1 MYEDKFRS
9 RQGRDSKPE
18 KKGQNGRDGSSYMY
32 KTKKRVFDI
41 IQIGNRKDFIS
52 SAFDIFIVVT
62 IVLNLFVTLF
72 QTFDESS
79 PYANVLNVL
88 ELITILIFTVEYVL
102 RIWTADFLYPNKPY
116 WKAVLAF
123 VFSLYG
129 LIDFFT
135 FFPYYLPILFPMGA
149 VAFRMFRV
157 IRIFR
162 LFRVNAQYDAFNVI
176 INVLNDKKN
185 QLISSICMILIFMVA
200 ASLCMYSLEHE
211 AQPEQFAN
219 AFSGIWWSVSTLL
232 TVGYGDIYPVTTM
245 GKVMAIVISFL
256 GVGMVAI
263 PTGIISAGFVE
274 QYTKL
279 RMLAFHSEEHE
290 LKFVTSVIPQG
301 HSWCRKKVKEVAFP
315 PQIILVMIIRNGE
328 ALVPNGDTVLME
340 NDTLVIGAKH
350 YNGEEYINLKEII
363 VKQENEWVG
372 KQIKDLDISRQE
384 LIVMIRRK
392 NRTIIPNGLTY
403 IKEGDAVVLY
413 SKLKD
418 AD

>member
-18 KKGQNGRDGSSYMY
+18 KKGQNGKDRSSYMY

-72 QTFDESS
+72 QTFDESA

-157 IRIFR
+157 
-162 LFRVNAQYDAFNVI
+162 
-176 INVLNDKKN
+176 
-185 QLISSICMILIFMVA
+185 MI
-200 ASLCMYSLEHE
+200 
-211 AQPEQFAN
+211 
-219 AFSGIWWSVSTLL
+219 
-232 TVGYGDIYPVTTM
+232 
-245 GKVMAIVISFL
+245 
-256 GVGMVAI
+256 
-263 PTGIISAGFVE
+263 
-274 QYTKL
+274 
-279 RMLAFHSEEHE
+279 
-290 LKFVTSVIPQG
+290 
-301 HSWCRKKVKEVAFP
+301 
-315 PQIILVMIIRNGE
+315 
-328 ALVPNGDTVLME
+328 
-340 NDTLVIGAKH
+340 
-350 YNGEEYINLKEII
+350 
-363 VKQENEWVG
+363 
-372 KQIKDLDISRQE
+372 
-384 LIVMIRRK
+384 
-392 NRTIIPNGLTY
+392 
-403 IKEGDAVVLY
+403 
-413 SKLKD
+413 
-418 AD
+418 

>member
-1 MYEDKFRS
+1 
-9 RQGRDSKPE
+9 
-18 KKGQNGRDGSSYMY
+18 MY

-52 SAFDIFIVVT
+52 SAFDLFIVIV
-62 IVLNLFVTLF
+62 IVLNLSVTLL
-72 QTFDESS
+72 QTFDELA
-79 PYANVLNVL
+79 PYRGILDAL
-88 ELITILIFTVEYVL
+88 ELFTIIIFTIEYVL
-102 RIWTADFLYPNKPY
+102 RIWTADLLYPDKPY

-123 VFSLYG
+123 VLSLYG
-129 LIDFFT
+129 IIDFLT
-135 FFPYYLPILFPMGA
+135 FFPYYLPVVFPMGA

-185 QLISSICMILIFMVA
+185 QLISSICLILIFMVA

-232 TVGYGDIYPVTTM
+232 TVGYGDIYPVTTL
-245 GKVMAIVISFL
+245 GKTMAIVISFL

-279 RMLAFHSEEHE
+279 RMMAFHSEEHE

-301 HSWCRKKVKEVAFP
+301 HSWCGKRVKEVPFP
-315 PQIILVMIIRNGE
+315 PQIILVTIIRQGE
-328 ALVPNGDTVLME
+328 ALVPNGDTVMFE

-350 YNGEEYINLKEII
+350 YRGEEYINLKEII
-363 VKQENEWVG
+363 IKEEHEWIG
-372 KQIKDLDISRQE
+372 RQIKDLDISRQE
-384 LIVMIRRK
+384 LIVMIRRR
-392 NRTIIPNGLTY
+392 NRTIIPNGSTY
-403 IKEGDAVVLY
+403 IKEGDAVIMY
-413 SKLKD
+413 SRVKD

>member
-1 MYEDKFRS
+1 M
-9 RQGRDSKPE
+9 SKA
-18 KKGQNGRDGSSYMY
+18 
-32 KTKKRVFDI
+32 KKRVFDI

-52 SAFDIFIVVT
+52 SAFDLFIVIV
-62 IVLNLFVTLF
+62 IVLNLSVTLL
-72 QTFDESS
+72 QTFDELA
-79 PYANVLNVL
+79 PYSGLL
-88 ELITILIFTVEYVL
+88 DTIELLTIIVFTIEYIL
-102 RIWTADFLYPNKPY
+102 RVWTADLLYPDKSY
-116 WKAVLAF
+116 LKAVLTF

-135 FFPYYLPILFPMGA
+135 FFPYYLPVVFPMGA

-185 QLISSICMILIFMVA
+185 QLISSICLILIFMVA

-232 TVGYGDIYPVTTM
+232 TVGYGDIYPVTTL
-245 GKVMAIVISFL
+245 GKLMAIVISFL

-279 RMLAFHSEEHE
+279 RMMAFHSEEHE

-301 HSWCRKKVKEVAFP
+301 HSWCGKRVKEVAFP
-315 PQIILVMIIRNGE
+315 PQIILVTIIRDGE
-328 ALVPNGDTVLME
+328 ALVPNGDTVMLE

-350 YNGEEYINLKEII
+350 YRGDEYINLKEII
-363 VKQENEWVG
+363 IKEEHEWIG

-392 NRTIIPNGLTY
+392 RRTIIPNGATY
-403 IKEGDAVVLY
+403 IKEGDAVILL
-413 SKLKD
+413 SLIHM

>member
-1 MYEDKFRS
+1 MKEAGDFFM
-9 RQGRDSKPE
+9 Q
-18 KKGQNGRDGSSYMY
+18 

-52 SAFDIFIVVT
+52 SAFDIFIVVV

-72 QTFDESS
+72 QTFDESA
-79 PYANVLNVL
+79 PYA
-88 ELITILIFTVEYVL
+88 TILNGIELFTIIIFTIEYLL
-102 RIWTADFLYPNKPY
+102 RVWTADLLFPNKPY
-116 WKAVLAF
+116 WQAILAF
-123 VFSLYG
+123 VFSMYG
-129 LIDFFT
+129 IIDFLT
-135 FFPYYLPILFPMGA
+135 FFPYYLPIVFPMGA

-185 QLISSICMILIFMVA
+185 QLISSICLSLIFMMA

-232 TVGYGDIYPVTTM
+232 TVGYGDIYPITTI
-245 GKVMAIVISFL
+245 GKLMAIVISFL

-279 RMLAFHSEEHE
+279 RMMAFHSEEHE
-290 LKFVTSVIPQG
+290 LKFVTSIIPQG
-301 HSWCRKKVKEVAFP
+301 HSWCGRRVREVAFP
-315 PQIILVMIIRNGE
+315 PQIILVTIIRKGE
-328 ALVPNGDTVLME
+328 ALVPNGDTVLLE

-350 YNGEEYINLKEII
+350 YTGEEYINLKEII
-363 VKQENEWVG
+363 IKRENEWVG

-392 NRTIIPNGLTY
+392 NHTIIPTGLTY
-403 IKEGDAVVLY
+403 IKEGDAVILY
-413 SKLKD
+413 SKLKEE
-418 AD
+418 A

>member
-1 MYEDKFRS
+1 
-9 RQGRDSKPE
+9 
-18 KKGQNGRDGSSYMY
+18 MY
-32 KTKKRVFDI
+32 KIKKRVFDI

-52 SAFDIFIVVT
+52 SAFDFFIVVM

-72 QTFDESS
+72 QTFDEAA
-79 PYANVLNVL
+79 PYEPVLDVI
-88 ELITILIFTVEYVL
+88 ELVTIVIFTIEYFL
-102 RIWTADFLYPNKPY
+102 RVWTADLLFPNKTY
-116 WKAVLAF
+116 GRAILAF
-123 VFSLYG
+123 VCSLYG
-129 LIDFFT
+129 LIDFLT
-135 FFPYYLPILFPMGA
+135 FFPYYLPIMFPMGA

-176 INVLNDKKN
+176 ISVLNDKKN
-185 QLISSICMILIFMVA
+185 QIISSVCMILIFMVA

-279 RMLAFHSEEHE
+279 RMMAFHSEEHE
-290 LKFVTSVIPQG
+290 LKFVTSIIPQG
-301 HSWCRKKVKEVAFP
+301 HSWCHKKVKEVSFP
-315 PQIILVMIIRNGE
+315 PQIILVTIIRNGE
-328 ALVPNGDTVLME
+328 ALVPNGDTVMIE
-340 NDTLVIGAKH
+340 NDTLVIGARH
-350 YNGEEYINLKEII
+350 YRGDEYINLKEII
-363 VKQENEWVG
+363 VKEENEWVG
-372 KQIKDLDISRQE
+372 RQIKDLDISRQE
-384 LIVMIRRK
+384 LIVMVKRK
-392 NRTIIPNGLTY
+392 NRTIIPNGMTY
-403 IKEGDAVVLY
+403 IKEGDAVILY

-418 AD
+418 AEG

>member
-1 MYEDKFRS
+1 M
-9 RQGRDSKPE
+9 SKA
-18 KKGQNGRDGSSYMY
+18 
-32 KTKKRVFDI
+32 KKRVFDI

-52 SAFDIFIVVT
+52 SAFDLFIVIV
-62 IVLNLFVTLF
+62 IVLNLSVTLL
-72 QTFDESS
+72 QTFDELA
-79 PYANVLNVL
+79 PYSGLL
-88 ELITILIFTVEYVL
+88 DTIELLTIIVFTIEYIL
-102 RIWTADFLYPNKPY
+102 RVWTADLLYPDKSY
-116 WKAVLAF
+116 LGAILAF

-129 LIDFFT
+129 LIDFLT
-135 FFPYYLPILFPMGA
+135 FFPYYLPIVFPMGA

-185 QLISSICMILIFMVA
+185 QLISSICLILIFMVA

-232 TVGYGDIYPVTTM
+232 TVGYGDIYPVTTL
-245 GKVMAIVISFL
+245 GKLMAIVISFL

-279 RMLAFHSEEHE
+279 RMMAFHSEEHE

-301 HSWCRKKVKEVAFP
+301 HSWCGKKVKEVAFP
-315 PQIILVMIIRNGE
+315 PQIILVTIIRAGE
-328 ALVPNGDTVLME
+328 ALVPNGDTVMVE

-350 YNGEEYINLKEII
+350 YRGDEYINLKEII
-363 VKQENEWVG
+363 IKEEHEWIG

-392 NRTIIPNGLTY
+392 RRTIIPNGATY
-403 IKEGDAVVLY
+403 IKEGDAVILY
-413 SKLKD
+413 SKVKETD
-418 AD
+418 

>member
-1 MYEDKFRS
+1 
-9 RQGRDSKPE
+9 
-18 KKGQNGRDGSSYMY
+18 MY

-52 SAFDIFIVVT
+52 SAFDLFIVIV
-62 IVLNLFVTLF
+62 IVLNLSVTLL
-72 QTFDESS
+72 QTFDELA
-79 PYANVLNVL
+79 PYRGILDAL
-88 ELITILIFTVEYVL
+88 ELFTIIIFTIEYVL
-102 RIWTADFLYPNKPY
+102 RIWTADLLYPDKPY

-123 VFSLYG
+123 VLSLYG
-129 LIDFFT
+129 IIDFLT
-135 FFPYYLPILFPMGA
+135 FFPYYLPVVFPMGA

-185 QLISSICMILIFMVA
+185 QLISSICLILIFMVA

-232 TVGYGDIYPVTTM
+232 TVGYGDIYPVTTL
-245 GKVMAIVISFL
+245 GKTMAIVISFL

-279 RMLAFHSEEHE
+279 RMMAFHSEEHE

-301 HSWCRKKVKEVAFP
+301 HSWCGKRVKEVPFP
-315 PQIILVMIIRNGE
+315 PQIILVTIIRQGE
-328 ALVPNGDTVLME
+328 ALVPNGDTVMLE

-350 YNGEEYINLKEII
+350 YRGEEYINLKEII
-363 VKQENEWVG
+363 IKEEHEWIG
-372 KQIKDLDISRQE
+372 RQIKDLDISRQE
-384 LIVMIRRK
+384 LIVMIRRR
-392 NRTIIPNGLTY
+392 NRTIIPNGSTY
-403 IKEGDAVVLY
+403 IKEGDAVIMY
-413 SKLKD
+413 SRVKD

>member
-1 MYEDKFRS
+1 MTI
-9 RQGRDSKPE
+9 SKI
-18 KKGQNGRDGSSYMY
+18 KK
-32 KTKKRVFDI
+32 KVFDI
-41 IQIGNRKDFIS
+41 IQIGNRRDFVS
-52 SAFDIFIVVT
+52 SAFDFFIVAV

-72 QTFDESS
+72 QTFDEAA
-79 PYANVLNVL
+79 PYTQVLDAL
-88 ELITILIFTVEYVL
+88 ELVTIIIFTIEYIL
-102 RIWTADFLYPNKPY
+102 RVWTADLLFPDKSYGR
-116 WKAVLAF
+116 AILAF

-129 LIDFFT
+129 LIDFLT
-135 FFPYYLPILFPMGA
+135 FFPYYLPIVFPMGA

-185 QLISSICMILIFMVA
+185 QIISSVCMILIFMMA

-219 AFSGIWWSVSTLL
+219 AFSGLWWSVSTLL

-245 GKVMAIVISFL
+245 GKIMAIVISFL

-279 RMLAFHSEEHE
+279 RMMAFHSEEHE
-290 LKFVTSVIPQG
+290 LKFVTSVIPHG
-301 HSWCRKKVKEVAFP
+301 HFWDGKKVREVSFP
-315 PQIILVMIIRNGE
+315 PQIILVMIIRGGE
-328 ALVPNGDTVLME
+328 AIVPGGDTVMLE

-350 YNGEEYINLKEII
+350 YRGEEYINLKEII
-363 VKQENEWVG
+363 VKAENEWVG

-384 LIVMIRRK
+384 LIVMIKRR

-403 IKEGDAVVLY
+403 IKEGDAVVMY
-413 SKLKD
+413 SKLKETE
-418 AD
+418 